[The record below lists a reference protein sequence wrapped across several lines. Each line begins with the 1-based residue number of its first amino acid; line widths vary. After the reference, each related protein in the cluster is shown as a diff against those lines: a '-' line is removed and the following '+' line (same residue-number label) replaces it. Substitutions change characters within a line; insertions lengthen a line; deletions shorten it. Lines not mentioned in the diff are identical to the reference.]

1 MQVPGGT
8 TGKESRLFYSC
19 RRGVVDKTLIGKIV
33 EKVDDSLLNRR
44 PRKLWRKDD
53 VAPSS

>member
-44 PRKLWRKDD
+44 PRKLWREDD
-53 VAPSS
+53 VARF